1 MILVPVR
8 EDDREERSVLEMR
21 EVGQHQVDAEVLVPW
36 EGKPGVDQDP
46 LPVELVQGH
55 VLADLAEP
63 AERDDAECVSHRG
76 AVYG

>member
-1 MILVPVR
+1 MASSGLIF
-8 EDDREERSVLEMR
+8 EMR
-21 EVGQHQVDAEVLVPW
+21 EVGEHEVDAEVLVAR
-36 EGKPGVDQDP
+36 EGEPCVDQEP

-63 AERDDAECVSHRG
+63 AERNDAECVAHRG